1 LRLTSDISN
10 VASLNLF
17 HFSMSNTEIYR
28 KRSAFSLNECI
39 QSENGSVKRSE
50 INTLPASQRTC
61 PVNDTIS
68 QSTSFTDLPNLK
80 MLSSNWSTSSRSW
93 NGDEGNRV
101 DNIYP
106 DQCGDSKGKSRQRS
120 RETSPSCQ
128 YSPVGSERSG
138 NQKLESASWNA
149 NTWSYD
155 PDLIML
161 LYALGGWIG
170 SGERGYVDARTLRWI
185 VSTAETDNRTY

>member
-1 LRLTSDISN
+1 
-10 VASLNLF
+10 
-17 HFSMSNTEIYR
+17 MSKTNCYR

-39 QSENGSVKRSE
+39 QSENGSVRRSE
-50 INTLPASQRTC
+50 INNLPGSERTC
-61 PVNDTIS
+61 PVNHTIS
-68 QSTSFTDLPNLK
+68 QSTSFTDLSNSK
-80 MLSSNWSTSSRSW
+80 MLSSNWLTSSWAS
-93 NGDEGNRV
+93 NGDECNRV
-101 DNIYP
+101 DTIYP
-106 DQCGDSKGKSRQRS
+106 DQCGDYEGKLRQRS

-128 YSPVGSERSG
+128 YSPIGSERRE
-138 NQKLESASWNA
+138 NHKLESASGNV
-149 NTWSYD
+149 NPWSYD